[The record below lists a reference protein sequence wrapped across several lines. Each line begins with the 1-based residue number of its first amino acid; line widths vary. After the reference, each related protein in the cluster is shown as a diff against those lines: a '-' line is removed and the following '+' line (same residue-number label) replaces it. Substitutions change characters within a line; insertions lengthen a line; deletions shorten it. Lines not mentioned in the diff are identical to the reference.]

1 MLNKDKTNE
10 SRSKEQKPARAAKS
24 REKCHAES
32 CNIGDIS
39 EVKCRVPRLSSDGK
53 RHISSSFVCLS
64 DFCCPLSVRVSLT
77 LYTASTDREEKPQIR
92 PSRAQSRVPIKGKK
106 KKQTRLF
113 ISAFVLF

>member
-10 SRSKEQKPARAAKS
+10 NRSKEKKPARAAKS
-24 REKCHAES
+24 GEKCRAES

-39 EVKCRVPRLSSDGK
+39 EVKRRVPRLSSDGK

-92 PSRAQSRVPIKGKK
+92 PSRAQ
-106 KKQTRLF
+106 L
-113 ISAFVLF
+113 